1 MIEEHEEDR
10 PEWEIEDEKVPPSLE
25 KKWEQEEKEG
35 LKAGVCRSCGRPFT
49 KEDLS
54 CRHCEAPVEMTDGVI
69 VSLRRW
75 FFKTPL
81 GILMLIFIFMGLFFY
96 LVHL

>member
-1 MIEEHEEDR
+1 MCR
-10 PEWEIEDEKVPPSLE
+10 
-25 KKWEQEEKEG
+25 
-35 LKAGVCRSCGRPFT
+35 VCGWPFT

-54 CRHCEAPVEMTDGVI
+54 CRHCEAPVEMTEGAI

-75 FFKTPL
+75 FFKTPM
-81 GILMLIFIFMGLFFY
+81 GILMLVLIFTGLLYY